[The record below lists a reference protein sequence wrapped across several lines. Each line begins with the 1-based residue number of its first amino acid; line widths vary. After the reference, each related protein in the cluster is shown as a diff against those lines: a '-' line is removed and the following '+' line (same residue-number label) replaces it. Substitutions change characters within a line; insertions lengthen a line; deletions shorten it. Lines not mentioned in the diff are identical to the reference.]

1 MKKVRIGI
9 IGCGGIARGRHIPE
23 LLKCNDAIIT
33 TICDIEDGCLAQA
46 REKIG
51 GERVKCYKDYKQ
63 LISDECVDAVEICTP
78 NYLHAE
84 MAIACFEAGKPVNL
98 EKPIAMSYDEAKK
111 IIETEKKSATFGM
124 TCFTYRFMPSVRYA
138 VHLMEQGV
146 IGDVIGVNATYAK
159 SSALWEG
166 RRLEWRFIKEL
177 AAAGVSADL
186 GVHMVD
192 LAQLLAGE
200 ITELAAMTD
209 IVVKERTTLDGSAVA
224 PVETDDNCFFLARFA
239 GGASG
244 TFHITRAAI
253 GHANTIKF
261 DVYGTKGSIS
271 FVLDKPVPD
280 TLILTVG
287 EGDPKNFA
295 PAEIK
300 VPKEFYLSQEQGFVD
315 AVNGKYDSIYPTLE
329 SGLQGQRI
337 IDAIIESSRSKKW
350 VSI

>member
-9 IGCGGIARGRHIPE
+9 IGCGGIARNRHIPE
-23 LLKCNDAIIT
+23 LLRCSDAVIT
-33 TICDIEDGCLAQA
+33 AICDTDEKNLALAQ
-46 REKIG
+46 EKIG
-51 GERVKCYKDYKQ
+51 GEGVKCYKDYRT
-63 LISDECVDAVEICTP
+63 LICDPCVDAVEICTP

-84 MAIACFEAGKPVNL
+84 MAIACLEAGKPVNV
-98 EKPIAMSYDEAKK
+98 EKPIAMCAYEARR
-111 IIETEKKSATFGM
+111 IIDAEQKSSAFGM
-124 TCFTYRFMPSVRYA
+124 TCFSYRFMPSVRYA
-138 VHLMEQGV
+138 VRLLQEGV
-146 IGDVIGVNATYAK
+146 IGRVIGVNATYAK

-166 RRLEWRFIKEL
+166 RRLEWRFVKSL
-177 AAAGVSADL
+177 GAAGVSADL
-186 GVHMVD
+186 GVHLVD

-200 ITELAAMTD
+200 ITELSAMTD
-209 IVVKERTTLDGSAVA
+209 IVIKERTTLDGSAVA

-280 TLILTVG
+280 TLILIAG

-295 PAEIK
+295 PREVK
-300 VPKEFYLSQEQGFVD
+300 VPKEYYLTQEQCFID
-315 AVNGKYDSIYPTLE
+315 AVYGKRDDLWPSLAA
-329 SGLQGQRI
+329 GLQGQRI
-337 IDAIIESSRSKKW
+337 IDAILESSEHKKW